1 MITSHPYNLWPL
13 HVKLFTAEAEKFWGM
28 LAKAPAY
35 RALPRGLT
43 VSVEL
48 EGVDGQSGSRG
59 SGRTGPVDVADSK
72 EFLMRSFGI
81 SLTPITPSSIHFA
94 ISGEEYGGRC
104 LHDEARLLRM
114 WRNNQ

>member
-1 MITSHPYNLWPL
+1 MRELWFYEGPVRLDPTSTLTPRIVKKMLALNPYATWPL

-43 VSVEL
+43 ATVEL
-48 EGVDGQSGSRG
+48 EGVDGQSGNRG

-72 EFLMRSFGI
+72 
-81 SLTPITPSSIHFA
+81 
-94 ISGEEYGGRC
+94 
-104 LHDEARLLRM
+104 
-114 WRNNQ
+114 